1 MPMRNLT
8 DLDFQPRR
16 PGPLPVLLLL
26 VGAVLCADQWIEY
39 NRLREQREETQG
51 RLEQV
56 ERRAA
61 RIDASRRDSQPE
73 NVFSADENK
82 ALRQTFGAIRVDWAA
97 LNRHIENATSAD
109 VALLAVRPN
118 VSGRALQISG
128 EARNISAALA
138 FVDALRTH
146 PLADVVLVSHQ
157 IRQNDPQR
165 PIVFEI
171 SATWTTG
178 S

>member
-1 MPMRNLT
+1 MRNPV

-16 PGPLPVLLLL
+16 PGPLSVVLLLAG
-26 VGAVLCADQWIEY
+26 VILCADQWIEY
-39 NRLREQREETQG
+39 NRLREQRAETLG
-51 RLEQV
+51 RREQA

-61 RIDASRRDSQPE
+61 RIDAGRRDSRPE

-82 ALRQTFGAIRVDWAA
+82 ALRQTLGVIRVDWAA
-97 LNRHIENATSAD
+97 LTRHIERAVGAD

-128 EARNISAALA
+128 EARHMTAALA
-138 FVDALRTH
+138 FVDALRAP

-171 SATWTTG
+171 AATWTTG